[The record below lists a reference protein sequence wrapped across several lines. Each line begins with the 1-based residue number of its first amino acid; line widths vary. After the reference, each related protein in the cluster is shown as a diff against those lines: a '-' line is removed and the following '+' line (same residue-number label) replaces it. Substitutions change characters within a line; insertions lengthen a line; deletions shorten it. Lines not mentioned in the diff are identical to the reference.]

1 MQKTEGKMITKL
13 TLSGLKGQERE
24 HLLGPL
30 TLLKGPNGSG
40 KTATLQAMMIGFLG
54 YEPRLGRRP
63 EATMSLAENGRM
75 TVEIA
80 AHDGFGV
87 SREFA
92 LDPVKRTV
100 SQDIRLTGRPEQ
112 LQKEAEAEIARRLG
126 NFPVM
131 FDLAEFTAMS
141 PDKQRD
147 FIFHLS
153 PLDARRWNA
162 GSVLRHIVFRAITAS
177 LGEAVVAEAMKLK
190 ARNGGV
196 VAAFMKL
203 PARQRQACVEMLF
216 TRMDAPYRAVFAE
229 ILGEIAKHC
238 SEDVQSSLA
247 GMLASLKSRGKEA
260 RAKKAE
266 SEAAVRALMEEKAR
280 HEGACAGV
288 EELRA
293 ALEEAESEL
302 SALEKQSG
310 AAEEKGREAARKR
323 ERLAALEAEGFPDID
338 ALKREM
344 DECSRAIESIPEAGA
359 FSDELRALEE
369 ALAAD
374 SARRDA
380 ALRAKMEIEQRVG
393 WLRRELERLEGEVG
407 MFRDGRCPVCGA
419 PAESAHIVALVS
431 AKKEEAC
438 GLKAQMEEKRRALEA
453 EGKVLEYFEAEMKSI
468 SARKREAADRIAFA
482 VEAARAK
489 ERELGEI
496 ERRLALACRERARR
510 AEEIAAL
517 KNEIAGLQTRNTNKR
532 GLTPSVSDSCRG
544 RVAELRKAVAGKERE
559 RGLAEAMA
567 ERIAAARRGVVE
579 HQVVADL
586 TEAAKGLRDAL
597 VAEIIGP
604 LQKTVDEILPEINP
618 EYRSYFALEDMRGKE
633 SFEFGRLRGAQRI
646 PFASLS
652 GGETVLF
659 STALVTALILRAN
672 PPEKVLLI
680 EMGELDEA
688 NARALLGGLTK
699 LARHLDNVIVASCHG
714 VEAPEGWQTV
724 ELATCNKGV

>member
-1 MQKTEGKMITKL
+1 MITKL

-75 TVEIA
+75 TVEIGTG
-80 AHDGFGV
+80 DGFGV

-92 LDPVKRTV
+92 LDAVKRTV

-112 LQKEAEAEIARRLG
+112 LQKEAEAEIAGRLG

-153 PLDARRWNA
+153 PLDGRRWNA
-162 GSVLRHIVFRAITAS
+162 GSVLRHIIFRAITAC

-190 ARNGGV
+190 GRNGGV
-196 VAAFMKL
+196 VAAFTKL

-216 TRMDAPYRAVFAE
+216 TRMDGAYRAVFAE

-280 HEGACAGV
+280 HEGACAGA

-293 ALEEAESEL
+293 ALAEAEAEL

-310 AAEEKGREAARKR
+310 AAEEKGREAGRKR
-323 ERLAALEAEGFPDID
+323 ERLAALEAEGFPDIN

-344 DECSRAIESIPEAGA
+344 DECSRAIESIPEAGV
-359 FSDELRALEE
+359 FSDELRALDE

-380 ALRAKMEIEQRVG
+380 ALRAKMEIAQGV
-393 WLRRELERLEGEVG
+393 ERLRAEVERLDGEVG
-407 MFRDGRCPVCGA
+407 MFREGRCPVCGA
-419 PAESAHIVALVS
+419 PAESAHIVALVNH
-431 AKKEEAC
+431 KKEDAR

-453 EGKVLEYFEAEMKSI
+453 EEKVLEYFEAEMKSI

-496 ERRLALACRERARR
+496 ERRLALACRERSRR
-510 AEEIAAL
+510 AEEIASL
-517 KNEIAGLQTRNTNKR
+517 KRELELAHPQNGLLK
-532 GLTPSVSDSCRG
+532 GSDPFSSPFLEECGR
-544 RVAELRKAVAGKERE
+544 RVAELRGAVAEKERE

-567 ERIAAARRGVVE
+567 ERIALARRGVVE
-579 HQVVADL
+579 HLVVSDL
-586 TEAAKGLRDAL
+586 TAAAKGLRDAL

-604 LQKTVDEILPEINP
+604 LRKTVDEILPEINP

-633 SFEFGRLRGAQRI
+633 SFEFGRVKGAQRI

-672 PPEKVLLI
+672 PPEKVLLV

-699 LARHLDNVIVASCHG
+699 LSRHLDNVIVASCHG
-714 VEAPEGWQTV
+714 VEAPEGWETV
-724 ELATCNKGV
+724 ELAKEAANNV